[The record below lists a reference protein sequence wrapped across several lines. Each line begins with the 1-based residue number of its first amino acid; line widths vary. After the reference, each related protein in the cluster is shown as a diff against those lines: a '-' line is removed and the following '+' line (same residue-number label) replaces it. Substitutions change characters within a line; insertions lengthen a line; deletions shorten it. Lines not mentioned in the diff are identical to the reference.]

1 MEKLLVT
8 PSPHISHQDT
18 SRGIMADVL
27 IALLPAAVGG
37 CFIFG
42 WRPILVMLTCI
53 VTAVLAEY
61 LCCKIMKRPVSV
73 GDLSAVVTGLILALN
88 LPPAIPLWIAA
99 IGSLVAIVVVKEMFG
114 GLGHNFAN
122 PAITA
127 RIVLLVSFPAYMSTW
142 TAPLGSTSEIVSSAT
157 SPGETVDIMTSAT
170 PLSHTALEGG
180 YYSYKQLFMGQ
191 IPGCIGETF
200 SLLIILGGLYLI
212 LRRVITPTI
221 PLSFVGTV
229 ALLSF
234 LAGDDPLYMILS
246 GGLLFGAFFMATDY
260 VTSPTG
266 WKGQLIFGVGC
277 GLITFVIRKFG
288 SLPEG
293 VSYAILIMNL
303 FVYYIDKITLPKAF
317 REGARS

>member
-114 GLGHNFAN
+114 GLGHNLAN
-122 PAITA
+122 TAITA
-127 RIVLLVSFPAYMSTW
+127 RIVMLVSFPAYMSTW

-180 YYSYKQLFMGQ
+180 YYSYKQLLMGQ

-317 REGARS
+317 GEGARS

>member
-1 MEKLLVT
+1 
-8 PSPHISHQDT
+8 
-18 SRGIMADVL
+18 MADVL

-88 LPPAIPLWIAA
+88 LPPAIPLWIVA

-317 REGARS
+317 GEGARS

>member
-1 MEKLLVT
+1 
-8 PSPHISHQDT
+8 
-18 SRGIMADVL
+18 MADVL

-42 WRPILVMLTCI
+42 WRTILVMLTCI

-180 YYSYKQLFMGQ
+180 YYSSKQLFMGQ

-317 REGARS
+317 GEGARS

>member
-1 MEKLLVT
+1 
-8 PSPHISHQDT
+8 
-18 SRGIMADVL
+18 MADVL

-42 WRPILVMLTCI
+42 GRPILVMLTCI

-317 REGARS
+317 GEGARS

>member
-127 RIVLLVSFPAYMSTW
+127 RIVMLVSFPAYMSTW

-200 SLLIILGGLYLI
+200 SLLIILGGLYVI
-212 LRRVITPTI
+212 LRRVITHTI

-266 WKGQLIFGVGC
+266 WKGQLVFGVGC

-317 REGARS
+317 GEGARS

>member
-1 MEKLLVT
+1 
-8 PSPHISHQDT
+8 
-18 SRGIMADVL
+18 MADVL

-191 IPGCIGETF
+191 IPGCLGETF

-317 REGARS
+317 GEGARS